1 MTDCRCHADGSGP
14 LGPLPLQ
21 GGGGREGG
29 WAVGRVARRNEDAAK
44 TVEVE
49 VEASDGAA
57 CDGQAALYLFYA
69 SDEETLPHRLVL
81 DQYAVSAD
89 APPGS
94 WVLRTPPPRA
104 RGKLLPLPPLPRPPS
119 PPLRRPA
126 PLLQLELARPAAA
139 ELKPEARVQQ
149 VAELRA

>member
-44 TVEVE
+44 TVGVE

-81 DQYAVSAD
+81 D
-89 APPGS
+89 
-94 WVLRTPPPRA
+94 
-104 RGKLLPLPPLPRPPS
+104 
-119 PPLRRPA
+119 
-126 PLLQLELARPAAA
+126 
-139 ELKPEARVQQ
+139 
-149 VAELRA
+149 